1 MEYNTENT
9 NWSKPDWSNTIF
21 SINAWSNVMGPLSNK
36 EIMRFV
42 YYILSIILYIIS
54 FKFLFQD
61 KSTEYITSI
70 FLFILNS
77 VFPFLW
83 IEDFRRFYKL
93 TSSRLMQYKGL
104 GLGISCFF
112 IFIGML
118 MVLITNERVRKEKV
132 KKNGEDTNVKDLHLK
147 DDPKKEYKDKVIKI
161 TFVTVVV
168 MMWAMVGETFSSS
181 NGSFASFDKHDFY
194 KDHSTAVSDFVIIIK
209 WLLDQPYEICTNID
223 KLIHQ
228 FTYKIRM
235 PPLVKCF
242 ATYCIVFIITFFG
255 LFVRIPHHPERIKH
269 KMDRFEIINMTNV
282 FTPVFHR
289 NYQQYRDFCL
299 FVWGLIASS
308 VLVWLLS
315 YISNNNLSPTLTKIL
330 NLLIIGGS
338 FGSLLGVRH
347 LFDLNKTKQLV
358 ISILAFIFA
367 IVGTPVVLTLLNF
380 FFKFG
385 IGKVIMGIVLTF
397 IFLILKP
404 LLKMKMDI
412 SMDNLKSE
420 KLDGTFESIK
430 NSLGNLTGINK
441 DNYLLPL
448 SIVVGLSLF
457 STIMVDS
464 NTTTTTKNLVS
475 GVTTTSNK
483 WMYNNK
489 SLKMF
494 IVVLICMT
502 ISLFLSL
509 SVEYNI
515 FYHLYR
521 FLKNLMEFTVVYLT
535 PLASIVVS
543 IIHFVFSLKNHDKFK
558 NRIHVKKND

>member
-1 MEYNTENT
+1 MEQNIEST
-9 NWSKPDWSNTIF
+9 DWSNTIF
-21 SINAWSNVMGPLSNK
+21 SIDAWSNVMGPLSNK

-77 VFPFLW
+77 VFPFIW

-93 TSSRLMQYKGL
+93 TASPLMKYKAW

-118 MVLITNERVRKEKV
+118 LVLITNERVRKEKV
-132 KKNGEDTNVKDLHLK
+132 KKNGEDSTVKDLHLR

-161 TFVTVVV
+161 TFVTFVV
-168 MMWAMVGETFSSS
+168 MMWTMVGETFSSS
-181 NGSFASFDKHDFY
+181 NGSFASFNKFKFY
-194 KDHSTAVSDFVIIIK
+194 KDHNTAVSDFVTIIK
-209 WLLDQPYEICTNID
+209 WLLDQPYEIFTNID
-223 KLIHQ
+223 KFIHQ
-228 FTYKIRM
+228 FTHRIPM
-235 PPLVKCF
+235 SPLVKCF
-242 ATYCIVFIITFFG
+242 ATYCVVFIVSFFG

-269 KMDRFEIINMTNV
+269 KMDRFEIVNMTNV
-282 FTPVFHR
+282 FTPIFHR

-299 FVWGLIASS
+299 FVWGAIASS
-308 VLVWLLS
+308 VIVWLLS
-315 YISNNNLSPTLTKIL
+315 YIPNGTIPPTLAKLL
-330 NLLIIGGS
+330 NLLAIGGS
-338 FGSLLGVRH
+338 FGSLFGVRN

-358 ISILAFIFA
+358 ISLLAFIFA
-367 IVGTPVVLTLLNF
+367 IVGTPVVLTLLKF
-380 FFKFG
+380 LLKFG
-385 IGKVIMGIVLTF
+385 IGKVIMGIVLTL
-397 IFLILKP
+397 IFLVLKP
-404 LLKMKMDI
+404 LLKMNMDVNDKI
-412 SMDNLKSE
+412 
-420 KLDGTFESIK
+420 DGTFASIK
-430 NSLGNLTGINK
+430 DLLKNYTGIGE

-448 SIVVGLSLF
+448 SIAVGVSLF
-457 STIMVDS
+457 TTIMVDS
-464 NTTTTTKNLVS
+464 NTTTTTKDLVS
-475 GVTTTSNK
+475 GVTTTSKK

-502 ISLFLSL
+502 VSLFLSL

-515 FYHLYR
+515 FYQLYR

>member
-1 MEYNTENT
+1 MEQNKESTD
-9 NWSKPDWSNTIF
+9 WSKSDWSNTIF
-21 SINAWSNVMGPLSNK
+21 SIDAWSNIMGSLSNK

-83 IEDFRRFYKL
+83 IEDFRQFYTL
-93 TSSRLMQYKGL
+93 TGSPLIKYKGW
-104 GLGISCFF
+104 GLGISSIFV
-112 IFIGML
+112 FIGML
-118 MVLITNERVRKEKV
+118 LILITNERVRKEKV
-132 KKNGEDTNVKDLHLK
+132 NKSDEDNTVKDLHLK
-147 DDPKKEYKDKVIKI
+147 DDPTKEYKDKVIKI

-181 NGSFASFDKHDFY
+181 NGSFASFDKYKLY
-194 KDHSTAVSDFVIIIK
+194 KDHSSEISDFVTIIK

-228 FTYKIRM
+228 FTHRIPM

-242 ATYCIVFIITFFG
+242 ATYCVVFIVSFFG
-255 LFVRIPHHPERIKH
+255 LFVRIPHHPEVIKH
-269 KMDRFEIINMTNV
+269 KMDGIEIVNMTNV
-282 FTPVFHR
+282 FTPLFHR

-299 FVWGLIASS
+299 FVWGAIVSGVFMWS
-308 VLVWLLS
+308 LS
-315 YISNNNLSPTLTKIL
+315 YIPNGTISPTLTKLI
-330 NLLIIGGS
+330 NLLVIGGS
-338 FGSLLGVRH
+338 FGSIFGVRH

-358 ISILAFIFA
+358 ISILALIFA
-367 IVGTPVVLTLLNF
+367 IVGTPVVLGLLKF
-380 FFKFG
+380 LFKFG
-385 IGKVIMGIVLTF
+385 IGKVIMGIVLTL

-404 LLKMKMDI
+404 LLKINM
-412 SMDNLKSE
+412 NVNE
-420 KLDGTFESIK
+420 KIDGTFESIK
-430 NSLGNLTGINK
+430 DALEVGIGK
-441 DNYLLPL
+441 TNYLFPL
-448 SIVVGLSLF
+448 SMVVGLSLF

-464 NTTTTTKNLVS
+464 TTTTTSK
-475 GVTTTSNK
+475 K

-489 SLKMF
+489 SLKLF
-494 IVVLICMT
+494 IVVLVCMT

-515 FYHLYR
+515 FYQLYR
-521 FLKNLMEFTVVYLT
+521 FLKNLIEFNVVYLV
-535 PLASIVVS
+535 PLGSVVVS

-558 NRIHVKKND
+558 NRIHIKKND

>member
-1 MEYNTENT
+1 MEQNIEST
-9 NWSKPDWSNTIF
+9 DWSNTIF
-21 SINAWSNVMGPLSNK
+21 SIDAWSNVMGPLSNK

-77 VFPFLW
+77 VFPFIW

-93 TSSRLMQYKGL
+93 TASPLMKYKAW

-118 MVLITNERVRKEKV
+118 LVLITNERVRKEKV
-132 KKNGEDTNVKDLHLK
+132 KKNGEDTTVKDLHLK

-161 TFVTVVV
+161 TFVTFVV
-168 MMWAMVGETFSSS
+168 MMWTMVGETFSSS
-181 NGSFASFDKHDFY
+181 NGSFASFNKLKFY
-194 KDHSTAVSDFVIIIK
+194 KEHSTAVSDFVTIIK
-209 WLLDQPYEICTNID
+209 WLLDQPYEISTNID
-223 KLIHQ
+223 KFIHQ
-228 FTYKIRM
+228 FTHRIPM
-235 PPLVKCF
+235 SPLVKCF
-242 ATYCIVFIITFFG
+242 ATYCVVFIISFFG

-269 KMDRFEIINMTNV
+269 KMDRFEIINMTNI
-282 FTPVFHR
+282 FTPIFHR

-299 FVWGLIASS
+299 FVWGAIASS
-308 VLVWLLS
+308 IFVWLLS
-315 YISNNNLSPTLTKIL
+315 YIPNGTIPPTLTKLL
-330 NLLIIGGS
+330 NLLAIGGS
-338 FGSLLGVRH
+338 FGSLFGVRN
-347 LFDLNKTKQLV
+347 LFDLHKTKQLV
-358 ISILAFIFA
+358 ISLLAFIFA
-367 IVGTPVVLTLLNF
+367 IVGTPVVLTLLKF
-380 FFKFG
+380 LLKFG
-385 IGKVIMGIVLTF
+385 IGKVIMGIVLTL
-397 IFLILKP
+397 IFLVLKP
-404 LLKMKMDI
+404 LLKMNMDVNDKI
-412 SMDNLKSE
+412 
-420 KLDGTFESIK
+420 DGTFASIK
-430 NSLGNLTGINK
+430 DSLENFTGIGK
-441 DNYLLPL
+441 ENYLLPL
-448 SIVVGLSLF
+448 SIVVGVSLF
-457 STIMVDS
+457 TTIMVDS
-464 NTTTTTKNLVS
+464 TTTTTTKDLVS
-475 GVTTTSNK
+475 GVTTTSKK

-515 FYHLYR
+515 FYQLYR

-535 PLASIVVS
+535 PLASIAVS

>member
-1 MEYNTENT
+1 MEQNIEST
-9 NWSKPDWSNTIF
+9 DWSNSIF
-21 SINAWSNVMGPLSNK
+21 SIDAWSNVMGPLSNK

-83 IEDFRRFYKL
+83 IEDFRRFYTL
-93 TSSRLMQYKGL
+93 TGSPLMKYKGW
-104 GLGISCFF
+104 GLGISSIFV
-112 IFIGML
+112 FIGML
-118 MVLITNERVRKEKV
+118 LVLITNERVRKEKV
-132 KKNGEDTNVKDLHLK
+132 HKSGEDNTVKDLHLK
-147 DDPKKEYKDKVIKI
+147 DDPKKEHKDKVIKI

-181 NGSFASFDKHDFY
+181 NGSFASFNKY
-194 KDHSTAVSDFVIIIK
+194 KLYKNHSTAVSDFVTIIK
-209 WLLDQPYEICTNID
+209 WLLDQPYEICTNVD

-228 FTYKIRM
+228 FTHRIPM
-235 PPLVKCF
+235 SPLVKCF
-242 ATYCIVFIITFFG
+242 ATYCVVFIISFFG
-255 LFVRIPHHPERIKH
+255 LFVRIPHHPEEIKH
-269 KMDRFEIINMTNV
+269 KMDRFEIVNMTNV
-282 FTPVFHR
+282 FTPIFHR
-289 NYQQYRDFCL
+289 NYQQYRDICL
-299 FVWGLIASS
+299 FVWGAIASS
-308 VLVWLLS
+308 VFVWLLS
-315 YISNNNLSPTLTKIL
+315 YIPNGAIPPTLTKLL
-330 NLLIIGGS
+330 NLLAIGGS
-338 FGSLLGVRH
+338 FGSLFGVRN

-367 IVGTPVVLTLLNF
+367 IVGTPVVLALLKF
-380 FFKFG
+380 LFKFG
-385 IGKVIMGIVLTF
+385 IGKVFMGIVLTL
-397 IFLILKP
+397 IFLVLKP
-404 LLKMKMDI
+404 LLKMNMDV

-420 KLDGTFESIK
+420 NLDGTFESIK
-430 NSLGNLTGINK
+430 NSLGSLTGINK

-464 NTTTTTKNLVS
+464 NTTTTTKDLVS
-475 GVTTTSNK
+475 GVTTTSKK

-509 SVEYNI
+509 SVQYNT

-535 PLASIVVS
+535 PLASIAVAIV
-543 IIHFVFSLKNHDKFK
+543 HFVFSLKNHDKFK

>member
-1 MEYNTENT
+1 MEQNIEST
-9 NWSKPDWSNTIF
+9 DWSNTIF
-21 SINAWSNVMGPLSNK
+21 SIDAWSNVMGPLSNK

-93 TSSRLMQYKGL
+93 TASPLMKYKAW

-118 MVLITNERVRKEKV
+118 LVLITNERVRKEKV
-132 KKNGEDTNVKDLHLK
+132 KKNGEDNTVKDLHLK

-161 TFVTVVV
+161 TFVTFVV
-168 MMWAMVGETFSSS
+168 MMWTMVGETFSSS
-181 NGSFASFDKHDFY
+181 NGSFASFNKFKFY
-194 KDHSTAVSDFVIIIK
+194 KDHSTAVSDFVTIIK
-209 WLLDQPYEICTNID
+209 WLLDQPYEISTNVD
-223 KLIHQ
+223 KFIHQ
-228 FTYKIRM
+228 FTHRIPM
-235 PPLVKCF
+235 SPLVKCF
-242 ATYCIVFIITFFG
+242 ATYCVVFIVSFFG
-255 LFVRIPHHPERIKH
+255 LFVRIPHHPEEIKH
-269 KMDRFEIINMTNV
+269 KMDRFEIVNMTNV
-282 FTPVFHR
+282 FTPIFHR

-299 FVWGLIASS
+299 FVWGAIASS
-308 VLVWLLS
+308 VIVWLLS
-315 YISNNNLSPTLTKIL
+315 YIPNGAISPTLTKLL
-330 NLLIIGGS
+330 NLLAIGGS
-338 FGSLLGVRH
+338 FGSLFGVRN

-358 ISILAFIFA
+358 ISLLAFIFA
-367 IVGTPVVLTLLNF
+367 IVGTPVVLTLLKF
-380 FFKFG
+380 LLKFG
-385 IGKVIMGIVLTF
+385 IGKVIMGIVLTL
-397 IFLILKP
+397 IFLVLKP
-404 LLKMKMDI
+404 LLKMNMDV
-412 SMDNLKSE
+412 NE
-420 KLDGTFESIK
+420 KLDGTFASIK
-430 NSLGNLTGINK
+430 DSLKTFTRIGE

-448 SIVVGLSLF
+448 SIVVGVSLF
-457 STIMVDS
+457 TTIMVDS
-464 NTTTTTKNLVS
+464 TTTTTTKDLVS
-475 GVTTTSNK
+475 GVTTTSKK

-515 FYHLYR
+515 FYYLYQ

-535 PLASIVVS
+535 PLASIAVA

>member
-1 MEYNTENT
+1 MKQNIEST
-9 NWSKPDWSNTIF
+9 DWSNTIF
-21 SINAWSNVMGPLSNK
+21 SIDAWSNVMGPLSNK
-36 EIMRFV
+36 EILRFV

-93 TSSRLMQYKGL
+93 TASPLMKYKAL

-118 MVLITNERVRKEKV
+118 LVLITNERVRKEKV
-132 KKNGEDTNVKDLHLK
+132 KKSGEDNSVKDLHLK
-147 DDPKKEYKDKVIKI
+147 DNPKKEYKDKLIKI
-161 TFVTVVV
+161 TFVTFVV
-168 MMWAMVGETFSSS
+168 MMWTMVGETFSSS
-181 NGSFASFDKHDFY
+181 NGYFSSFNRYNFY
-194 KDHSTAVSDFVIIIK
+194 KEHSTAVSDFVIIIK
-209 WLLDQPYEICTNID
+209 WLLDQPYEISTNVD
-223 KLIHQ
+223 KFIHQ
-228 FTYKIRM
+228 FTHRIPM
-235 PPLVKCF
+235 SPLVKCF
-242 ATYCIVFIITFFG
+242 ATYCVVFIVFFFG
-255 LFVRIPHHPERIKH
+255 LFVRIPHHPEEIKN
-269 KMDRFEIINMTNV
+269 KMDRFEIVNMTNV
-282 FTPVFHR
+282 FTPVFYR

-299 FVWGLIASS
+299 FVWGLIASN
-308 VLVWLLS
+308 VLLWFLS
-315 YISNNNLSPTLTKIL
+315 YIPNGTIPPTLTKLL
-330 NLLIIGGS
+330 NLLAIGGS
-338 FGSLLGVRH
+338 FGSLFGVRN

-358 ISILAFIFA
+358 ISLLAFVFA
-367 IVGTPVVLTLLNF
+367 IVGTPVVLTLLKF
-380 FFKFG
+380 LLKFG
-385 IGKVIMGIVLTF
+385 IGKVIMGIVLTL
-397 IFLILKP
+397 IFLVLKP
-404 LLKMKMDI
+404 LLKMNI

-420 KLDGTFESIK
+420 NLDGTFASIK
-430 NSLGNLTGINK
+430 SSLENFTGIGE

-464 NTTTTTKNLVS
+464 NSTTTTKNLVS

-515 FYHLYR
+515 FYQLYR

-535 PLASIVVS
+535 PLASIAVS